1 MRAVVKQLTSLNAR
15 PLSQAAKPFKA
26 TAKQPVIDTLA
37 LNALGTEAS
46 KHATAKPVTV
56 ESSTT
61 VDSSTTATSSNPAA
75 WITVAKRPAKP
86 KYGVLTSERKR
97 QATASAFNTPTPF
110 SSPGY
115 DYVYVHRSRRL
126 NQSEIRQRFRKLGI
140 DTSRIL
146 DISFP
151 AGGIIGL
158 LVHKEFKLI
167 LVQTL
172 EHVADAKY
180 NNLTGQDRVVLGYAL
195 NQVRCITI
203 LRFLRPYLV
212 PAVARYY
219 VEQKWMSN
227 EMANAL
233 ITERVPRPLKRRAM
247 EPQALIKGI
256 LDKYRLINAEGQTE
270 PMQIVQ
276 QEVTANNILRAG
288 RHWRENGE
296 TSAGYLKKTIST
308 RASSRYIP
316 SLKATPES
324 EATSNPSE
332 MQNIAKEFYKNLYT
346 CDPVSLS
353 YTEALLNHI
362 PEQNRLTPQMAD
374 LLTAPFSFDDIL
386 QASTRSPHSSSPGSD
401 GLPYEALSFLFRFE
415 PLQSLVLDVYNQA
428 LESAIFPA
436 S

>member
-1 MRAVVKQLTSLNAR
+1 
-15 PLSQAAKPFKA
+15 
-26 TAKQPVIDTLA
+26 
-37 LNALGTEAS
+37 
-46 KHATAKPVTV
+46 
-56 ESSTT
+56 
-61 VDSSTTATSSNPAA
+61 
-75 WITVAKRPAKP
+75 
-86 KYGVLTSERKR
+86 
-97 QATASAFNTPTPF
+97 
-110 SSPGY
+110 
-115 DYVYVHRSRRL
+115 
-126 NQSEIRQRFRKLGI
+126 
-140 DTSRIL
+140 
-146 DISFP
+146 
-151 AGGIIGL
+151 
-158 LVHKEFKLI
+158 
-167 LVQTL
+167 
-172 EHVADAKY
+172 
-180 NNLTGQDRVVLGYAL
+180 
-195 NQVRCITI
+195 
-203 LRFLRPYLV
+203 
-212 PAVARYY
+212 
-219 VEQKWMSN
+219 
-227 EMANAL
+227 
-233 ITERVPRPLKRRAM
+233 M

-353 YTEALLNHI
+353 
-362 PEQNRLTPQMAD
+362 
-374 LLTAPFSFDDIL
+374 FDDIL

>member
-97 QATASAFNTPTPF
+97 QATARAFNAPTPF

-126 NQSEIRQRFRKLGI
+126 NRSEIRQRFRKLGI

-151 AGGIIGL
+151 ASGIIGL

-353 YTEALLNHI
+353 
-362 PEQNRLTPQMAD
+362 
-374 LLTAPFSFDDIL
+374 FDDIL